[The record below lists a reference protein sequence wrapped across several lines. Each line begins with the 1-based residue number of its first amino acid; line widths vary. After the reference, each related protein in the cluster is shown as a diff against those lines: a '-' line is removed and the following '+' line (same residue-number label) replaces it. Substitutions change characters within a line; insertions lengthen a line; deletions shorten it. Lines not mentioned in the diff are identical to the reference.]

1 MQSSYFFLR
10 TSAGFL
16 SLELVLGAL
25 LVHEEIGLNTRTFP
39 SGHFCLAVC
48 HRFSA
53 HRLQIRRAARASHGL
68 ELSSWERFALCRE
81 RKGSRLCTSWKRKEY
96 KTIRLEFFAGAR
108 EGIRTCFLGSL
119 PAQLQPIRMWLC
131 SAPMCG
137 LKDDGAL
144 LSQHCLRAR

>member
-68 ELSSWERFALCRE
+68 ELSSWERFLAP
-81 RKGSRLCTSWKRKEY
+81 
-96 KTIRLEFFAGAR
+96 LEFFVDLPGVTGGPHLQLAAQVVCDDDLAGAR
-108 EGIRTCFLGSL
+108 PHIVRVMISLELTLHMFPCVLLCALGNVTRTAEL
-119 PAQLQPIRMWLC
+119 
-131 SAPMCG
+131 
-137 LKDDGAL
+137 
-144 LSQHCLRAR
+144 